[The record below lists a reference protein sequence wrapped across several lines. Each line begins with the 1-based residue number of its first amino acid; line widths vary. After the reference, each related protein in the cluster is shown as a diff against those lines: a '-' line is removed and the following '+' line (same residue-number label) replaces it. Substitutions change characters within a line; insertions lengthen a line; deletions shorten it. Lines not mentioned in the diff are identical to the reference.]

1 MRQCSSDSDDT
12 SHRFE
17 EITDRDVV
25 MGSASDSEDDDTAM
39 ADDWSES
46 SDDADE
52 FDDWLS
58 DESRT
63 AEDLKWLSGPLGRP
77 REVRVWSMDAK
88 NQRLHSLWLTW
99 HFWQMN
105 IANVSAWACPKD
117 FIHLRML
124 LR

>member
-1 MRQCSSDSDDT
+1 MEVEYYTLTVEECLVLQEMRQCSSDSDDT

-52 FDDWLS
+52 FYDWLS
-58 DESRT
+58 DEMGCSDRGRVTNTYRPAGASRADEGVLEGT
-63 AEDLKWLSGPLGRP
+63 
-77 REVRVWSMDAK
+77 
-88 NQRLHSLWLTW
+88 
-99 HFWQMN
+99 
-105 IANVSAWACPKD
+105 
-117 FIHLRML
+117 
-124 LR
+124 